1 VSGKEENKK
10 EKPAKLEEV
19 AEETGE
25 FIGKGLKK
33 AWSVT
38 KSFGKGV
45 VETLEKEEDQKD
57 NELPACPHCGASN
70 PPDSNFCASCG
81 KKLISSSH

>member
-1 VSGKEENKK
+1 MSGEEEKKK
-10 EKPAKLEEV
+10 EKTVKLEEV

-25 FIGKGLKK
+25 LIGKGLKK

-38 KSFGKGV
+38 KSFGKGL
-45 VETLEKEEDQKD
+45 VETLEEGEAQKD
-57 NELPACPHCGASN
+57 SKSLACPHCGGSN

-81 KKLISSSH
+81 KKIATASH